1 LEAGMLNTPFSS
13 AEKSRFL
20 EVSAF
25 GVKETVALPKT
36 MLLSPSIR
44 LPEILYDWAVDEIP
58 IPEKKKTSKEMY
70 LK

>member
-1 LEAGMLNTPFSS
+1 
-13 AEKSRFL
+13 L